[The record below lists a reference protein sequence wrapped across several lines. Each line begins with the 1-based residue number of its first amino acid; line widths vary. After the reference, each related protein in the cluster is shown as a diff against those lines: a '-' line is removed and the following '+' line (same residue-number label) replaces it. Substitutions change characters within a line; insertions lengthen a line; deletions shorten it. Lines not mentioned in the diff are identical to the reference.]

1 MSNWTSHSRRSFI
14 QAVAGVGIVGTSGCL
29 RMTGG
34 SGQTTGSEPPAE
46 TPAAEIDEQVTET
59 TSRQYDVELVRT
71 WESDRPT
78 GGVMAAD
85 GAFLLELNGIARY
98 DTDGTRRFETGRFPE
113 NFYTR
118 LVKGYGK
125 AVHLD
130 ETGLYVGVDYDD
142 DAAEDHGARMYA
154 YAPTTGEKL
163 WQNEEPADGNHSE
176 IEAIDR
182 VGDNLVYAS
191 QASGSGDEQRPVVR
205 ALDVETGA
213 QQWSLEYD
221 TDFVNQVIGYD
232 DRLYVQQL
240 WVLRAYDRQTR
251 DLLDEKR
258 VGGGFEPTLL
268 DGGDLFVP
276 GEAVHRFDAETFD
289 EVWATEA
296 EYELNTK
303 PAADEN
309 AVYVGTESG
318 YVLAFDRENGTQR
331 WGSRVEGAISHP
343 PVLADGMV
351 WIGDERG
358 GLSALDASSG
368 ERVYATD
375 VEPDFSFDV
384 QNGVLKDSVREAAF
398 EIRS

>member
-1 MSNWTSHSRRSFI
+1 M
-14 QAVAGVGIVGTSGCL
+14 
-29 RMTGG
+29 
-34 SGQTTGSEPPAE
+34 
-46 TPAAEIDEQVTET
+46 
-59 TSRQYDVELVRT
+59 
-71 WESDRPT
+71 
-78 GGVMAAD
+78 
-85 GAFLLELNGIARY
+85 
-98 DTDGTRRFETGRFPE
+98 
-113 NFYTR
+113 
-118 LVKGYGK
+118 
-125 AVHLD
+125 
-130 ETGLYVGVDYDD
+130 
-142 DAAEDHGARMYA
+142 
-154 YAPTTGEKL
+154 
-163 WQNEEPADGNHSE
+163 
-176 IEAIDR
+176 
-182 VGDNLVYAS
+182 
-191 QASGSGDEQRPVVR
+191 VR